1 MSIFNHRVGDAHSGE
16 NTMKTIYWRKSRNRT
31 PTHYQGFA
39 CHNIRIAPFGKKS
52 KSAKDTAR
60 HDKQQLAH
68 THSKSKSSNNSNFN
82 SNSRLREYSRIRVQV
97 LLYVFVE
104 CTYVQVGTDVTRMGV
119 KHCRKIREA
128 SKKFR
133 PCHGVFGLDDSAVR
147 RTKRGV

>member
-60 HDKQQLAH
+60 HDKQQVAH
-68 THSKSKSSNNSNFN
+68 THSKSSNNSNFN
-82 SNSRLREYSRIRVQV
+82 SNTRTPDQTPSILELECKFCCTCLWNVLTFRDRRDQNGSYILQKRSGKLRSFILVMACLV
-97 LLYVFVE
+97 STTLL
-104 CTYVQVGTDVTRMGV
+104 
-119 KHCRKIREA
+119 
-128 SKKFR
+128 
-133 PCHGVFGLDDSAVR
+133 
-147 RTKRGV
+147 